1 MTYPI
6 ELDELTIELG
16 DVRALD
22 GVSLSIEGGSI
33 CGILGR
39 NGAGKST
46 LMSVIAAYRAPSAGA
61 VLVDGQDP
69 YEHERLMSEICL
81 IREGGIVDESCTADE
96 IWEIAAM
103 FRPRWDQAYADQLGD
118 RFGVPFDRK
127 LNRLSRGQRA
137 AINVTL
143 GLASRAPVTMYDEA
157 HLGMDAPTR
166 YAFYDEL
173 LKDYLETPRTILFS
187 THHVDEVASLLED
200 VVILDRG
207 TVLLHERADDVRTKG
222 TEITGPADQVDAF
235 TAGLTRLHERSLGS
249 TRSVAVLERFGPD
262 RQRAATAA
270 GLDLGPIDLQDL
282 FVHLTN
288 RKDDA

>member
-1 MTYPI
+1 MTHPI
-6 ELDELTIELG
+6 ELEGLTVEFG
-16 DVRALD
+16 DARALD
-22 GVSLSIEGGSI
+22 GVSLTIEGGTI

-46 LMSVIAAYRAPSAGA
+46 LMSILAAYRAPSAGVA
-61 VLVDGQDP
+61 LVDGEDP
-69 YEHERLMSEICL
+69 YENERLMAETCL
-81 IREGGIVDESCTADE
+81 IREGGNIDQSSTANE
-96 IWEIAAM
+96 LWEIAAM
-103 FRPRWDQAYADQLGD
+103 FRPRWDQAYADHLGE

-143 GLASRAPVTMYDEA
+143 GLAARAPLTMYDEP

-173 LKDYLETPRTILFS
+173 LKDYLERPRTILFS
-187 THHVDEVASLLED
+187 THHIDEVASLLEH

-207 TVLLHERADDVRTKG
+207 TVLLHDRADDVRTKG
-222 TEITGPADQVDAF
+222 TEVTGPADQVDAF
-235 TAGLTRLHERSLGS
+235 TAGLTLLHERSLGS
-249 TRSVAVLERFGPD
+249 TRSVAVLERFDPD